1 MSNDVDRNTPNVD
14 ALLPAHFMKKL
25 ERFRMCSRVVHPGAS
40 MGERV
45 SRSRGS
51 GMEFADHKEY
61 SPGDDFRMIDWNVY
75 ARLDQFVVK
84 VFETEENLS
93 VAVILD
99 ASASMDF
106 GAVRSR
112 PRTRT
117 PARDAAPPVDGDA
130 RGTHRLRH
138 LAAGRGDAA
147 PPSGGLFRRQ

>member
-1 MSNDVDRNTPNVD
+1 MSDDVDRN
-14 ALLPAHFMKKL
+14 ASPAEEVLSAQFMKQL

-61 SPGDDFRMIDWNVY
+61 APGDDFRMIDWNVY

-93 VAVILD
+93 VAILLD

-106 GAVRSR
+106 G
-112 PRTRT
+112 
-117 PARDAAPPVDGDA
+117 G
-130 RGTHRLRH
+130 
-138 LAAGRGDAA
+138 
-147 PPSGGLFRRQ
+147 